1 MLTTFGIAWIFFI
14 IYSLLLH
21 FCKTIAPFGRRRI
34 KKDRQEKCSPN
45 STVVNIM
52 YYAVAFM
59 TGSDG
64 LFRSKECL
72 SLKLLKNSF
81 CNIEKNRRRNYNQSI
96 SFYQCL
102 SSDTQE
108 FHSWTEIVCT
118 CFVSYI
124 INITI

>member
-1 MLTTFGIAWIFFI
+1 
-14 IYSLLLH
+14 
-21 FCKTIAPFGRRRI
+21 
-34 KKDRQEKCSPN
+34 
-45 STVVNIM
+45 M
-52 YYAVAFM
+52 YYAVAGMMRGFM
-59 TGSDG
+59 TGTDG

-118 CFVSYI
+118 CFLYNKHYHIEIQNVARK
-124 INITI
+124 NFV